1 MDIPTLPH
9 FGDMQDW
16 RHQPMILA
24 RRRGEQI
31 LRKWLGSDVC
41 QLVRCVDR
49 LHLDLTAG
57 YGVLGSDAFLR

>member
-16 RHQPMILA
+16 RHQPMIFA
-24 RRRGEQI
+24 RSLVNRSF
-31 LRKWLGSDVC
+31 RKWLGSDIC

-57 YGVLGSDAFLR
+57 YGVLGSDAFSR